1 MSEEFEINE
10 THTTFD
16 FKGFLF
22 RLVHHWPLFLVS
34 LIIAF
39 SIAYYIN
46 VRKLFTKWKIWFP

>member
-39 SIAYYIN
+39 SIAY
-46 VRKLFTKWKIWFP
+46 TKWKIWFP